1 MHKVTSELSKKPEKR
16 GMSSNSSKCM
26 TLKQVS
32 LTNHSKS
39 NLSRHNTVF
48 KKSSRQ
54 HVCIIWNDASLKER
68 AKRVG
73 RISGESLC
81 LPATLVAPPPPRQHL
96 GEPLGKA
103 QEASLWPWV
112 ALIPL
117 NAEEWLGMWRGSS
130 QGAGRPLRLSQ
141 VPELMRLSQDH
152 RALSHCSHA
161 GKRPCRRQ
169 PQVHLWNLLNYDKLH
184 NTRLKKLLRL
194 TFFKILLMYFGYF
207 ENFTYKISKI
217 KIENW
222 EV

>member
-141 VPELMRLSQDH
+141 VPEWVNETVSGPPGSV
-152 RALSHCSHA
+152 ALLPRWKEAMQETAPSTFMKSP
-161 GKRPCRRQ
+161 K
-169 PQVHLWNLLNYDKLH
+169 LW
-184 NTRLKKLLRL
+184 
-194 TFFKILLMYFGYF
+194 
-207 ENFTYKISKI
+207 
-217 KIENW
+217 
-222 EV
+222 